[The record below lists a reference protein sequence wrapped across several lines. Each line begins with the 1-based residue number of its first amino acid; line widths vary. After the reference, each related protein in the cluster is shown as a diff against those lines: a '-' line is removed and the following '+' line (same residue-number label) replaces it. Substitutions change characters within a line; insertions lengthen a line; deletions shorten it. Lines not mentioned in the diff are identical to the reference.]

1 VAEPPKRSR
10 PNTLTGTGGQPGVTA
25 PMSTVKKPTPVK
37 GTEVNKVSHEE
48 EWTRTMGP
56 EDKKKPKFIEPDDPN
71 LATAITGMTANA
83 PPAKSQSGTAHAK
96 PSSSP
101 KQPQLTSTGAPMGG
115 TTLKDMPA
123 QGGGPLV
130 SPRATLRDLP
140 VHSALTVREPSLD
153 LPVVVD
159 QMIAQHIEP
168 TAEIQKAK
176 VWVAT
181 HKPPADPDAR
191 LIMLNEPDSARAASF
206 RVLRHRLAERGDPRT
221 IVITSAVAGEG
232 KTTCAANLAMA
243 LGECG
248 RAKVLL
254 VEANLR
260 RPSLAALFGFLPPEC
275 FSIQL
280 GKHRDKPLEP
290 WSVVEAFTPSLHVLA
305 VKPGPEN
312 EDRPLLDG
320 VAFGN
325 AMDMLKRSGYDY
337 IVIDTPSVLGSADV
351 NLAADFSDGILL
363 TTWARK
369 SSSRDL
375 RRALDQLAPA
385 KLLGVT
391 LLDA

>member
-1 VAEPPKRSR
+1 
-10 PNTLTGTGGQPGVTA
+10 L
-25 PMSTVKKPTPVK
+25 STVKAPPQ
-37 GTEVNKVSHEE
+37 EE
-48 EWTRTMGP
+48 ERTRLQGP
-56 EDKKKPKFIEPDDPN
+56 EDKKKPKFIEPDDPS
-71 LATAITGMTANA
+71 LATAITGMTA

-115 TTLKDMPA
+115 TTLKDLPA
-123 QGGGPLV
+123 QGGGPLLT
-130 SPRATLRDLP
+130 PRATLRDLP

-159 QMIAQHIEP
+159 QMIAQQIEP

-221 IVITSAVAGEG
+221 IVVTSAVAGEG

-280 GKHRDKPLEP
+280 AKHRDKPLDP

-351 NLAADFSDGILL
+351 NLAADFSDGVLL

-369 SSSRDL
+369 STSRDL
-375 RRALDQLAPA
+375 RRALDQLSPA